1 MNKVEIKELKGEDV
15 DPILELTFYA
25 FFPTPGNIEQIMKR
39 KPYMK
44 EDTCLVLY
52 ENEKPVSGIICKP
65 IPQNVRGVIKDMC
78 GISEVATH
86 PEGRRKGYAKK
97 LMKLAFDKMK
107 ENNQGFS
114 TLYPF
119 KESFYERLGYVSFP
133 QIRTAIISAKSLV
146 PLLDLKLE
154 GTVERM
160 DFDEGFETYKKFL
173 KEIRSKIHGMGVLHD
188 AELERYKDEKKMW
201 VIAAKEGNETI
212 GIMTY
217 AVTGFWKDIKVRD
230 FYCKNSLARYLF
242 LQWFALHADQIKNV
256 HIPIKP
262 NEYPETWLNDTFWG
276 EYGKIQSRD
285 WVPSC
290 MSRVVIIDQVS
301 GLNVGEGS
309 ISMKITDEQ
318 CEWNNKTY
326 MFESKDGIL
335 NVVET
340 ESYDC
345 ELTIQGLSSIIYGCY
360 NLGDF
365 PFKGWGDFSEENKQ
379 KIERLFPHKLP
390 YLHADF

>member
-1 MNKVEIKELKGEDV
+1 MNKVEIKELRGEDV
-15 DPILELTFYA
+15 DPILELAFYA
-25 FFPTPGNIEQIMKR
+25 FFPTPGNIELIMKR

-52 ENEKPVSGIICKP
+52 ENEKPVSGLICKP

-107 ENNQGFS
+107 EYNQGFS

-146 PLLDLKLE
+146 PLLNLKLD

-160 DFDEGFETYKKFL
+160 DFEEGFETYKEFL
-173 KEIRSKIHGMGVLHD
+173 KEIRQRIHGMGVLHD
-188 AELERYKDEKKMW
+188 TELERHKEEKKMW
-201 VIAAKEGNETI
+201 VIVAKEGDEII

-217 AVTGFWKDIKVRD
+217 AITGFWKDVKVRD
-230 FYCKNSLARYLF
+230 FYCKNSLAKYLF

-262 NEYPETWLNDTFWG
+262 DEYPETWLNDTFWG
-276 EYGKIQSRD
+276 EYGKIQSRE

-290 MSRVVIIDQVS
+290 MGRVVV
-301 GLNVGEGS
+301 VES
-309 ISMKITDEQ
+309 ISNLKVGHGKLSAKITDDH
-318 CEWNNKTY
+318 CDWNNKHYT
-326 MFESKDGIL
+326 FEGKEGRLS
-335 NVVET
+335 VS
-340 ESYDC
+340 ESTDYEC
-345 ELTIQGLSSIIYGCY
+345 ELSIQALSAIVYGCY
-360 NLGDF
+360 NLDDF
-365 PFKGWGDFSEENKQ
+365 EIKGWAKLSEENKE
-379 KIERLFPHKLP
+379 KIRELFPKIPPH
-390 YLHADF
+390 LHADF

>member
-1 MNKVEIKELKGEDV
+1 MNKVEIKELRGEDV
-15 DPILELTFYA
+15 DPILELAFYA

-52 ENEKPVSGIICKP
+52 ENEKPVSGLICKP

-97 LMKLAFDKMK
+97 IMKLAFDKMK
-107 ENNQGFS
+107 ENDQGFS

-146 PLLDLKLE
+146 PLLDLKLD
-154 GTVERM
+154 GIVERM
-160 DFDEGFETYKKFL
+160 SFSEGFEIYKEFL
-173 KEIRSKIHGMGVLHD
+173 KKIRLRIHGMGVLHD
-188 AELERYKDEKKMW
+188 AELERHKDENKMW
-201 VIAAKEGNETI
+201 VVSAKEGNETI

-217 AVTGFWKDIKVRD
+217 AITGFWKDIKIRD

-276 EYGKIQSRD
+276 EYGKIQSRE

-290 MSRVVIIDQVS
+290 MGRVVIVNNLSD
-301 GLNVGEGS
+301 LNVGHGKLS
-309 ISMKITDEQ
+309 VKITDDN
-318 CEWNNKTY
+318 CDWNNKTY
-326 MFESKDGIL
+326 TFEGKEGKLS
-335 NVVET
+335 VT
-340 ESYDC
+340 ESIEYEC
-345 ELTIQGLSSIIYGCY
+345 ELSIQAISAIVYGCY
-360 NLGDF
+360 NLDDF
-365 PFKGWGDFSEENKQ
+365 EFKGWAKLTEENKD
-379 KIERLFPHKLP
+379 KIQELFPKIPP

>member
-1 MNKVEIKELKGEDV
+1 MNKVEIKELRGEDV
-15 DPILELTFYA
+15 DPILELAFYA

-52 ENEKPVSGIICKP
+52 ENEKPVSGLICKP

-97 LMKLAFDKMK
+97 LMKSAFDKMK

-160 DFDEGFETYKKFL
+160 SFDEGFETYKKFL
-173 KEIRSKIHGMGVLHD
+173 NEIKSRIHGMGVLHD

-201 VIAAKEGNETI
+201 VITAKGGNETI

-217 AVTGFWKDIKVRD
+217 SVTGFWKDIKVRD

-276 EYGKIQSRD
+276 EYGKIQSRV

-290 MSRVVIIDQVS
+290 MGRIVS
-301 GLNVGEGS
+301 VEDMSDLEVGHGK
-309 ISMKITDEQ
+309 ISVKIKDDY
-318 CEWNNKTY
+318 CEWNNKIYT
-326 MFESKDGIL
+326 FEGKEGKLSVVESK
-335 NVVET
+335 EY
-340 ESYDC
+340 EC
-345 ELTIQGLSSIIYGCY
+345 ELSIQALSAIVYGCY
-360 NLGDF
+360 NLDDF
-365 PFKGWGDFSEENKQ
+365 EFKGWAKLSEENKE
-379 KIERLFPHKLP
+379 KITELFPQIPPH
-390 YLHADF
+390 LHADF